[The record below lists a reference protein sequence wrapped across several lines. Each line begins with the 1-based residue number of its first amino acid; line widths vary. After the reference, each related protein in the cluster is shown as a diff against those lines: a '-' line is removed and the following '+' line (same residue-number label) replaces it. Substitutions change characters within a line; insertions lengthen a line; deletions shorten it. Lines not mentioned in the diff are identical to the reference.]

1 MGSPVW
7 ASARVAFTDTVR
19 TLFIIFII
27 CPLAQTATVAAA
39 IRRIIR
45 FITQSIF
52 CSRCKIAAARNAVQI
67 RHREPDILGHEHD
80 IGAFELC
87 FG

>member
-1 MGSPVW
+1 M
-7 ASARVAFTDTVR
+7 
-19 TLFIIFII
+19 
-27 CPLAQTATVAAA
+27 AAA

-45 FITQSIF
+45 FITHTFF
-52 CSRCKIAAARNAVQI
+52 CSHGKIEVAVKPVQI
-67 RHREPDILGHEHD
+67 RVREPDILGHEHD